1 MGHNMASWK
10 LLEDM
15 MIELK
20 KKGVTIPSNVLEDLR
35 AAKSMIK
42 LSCMEGS
49 QGRGRYS
56 ESRRITR
63 QTLRL
68 TL

>member
-20 KKGVTIPSNVLEDLR
+20 KKGVTVPVNILEDLR

-42 LSCMEGS
+42 LLLALGKETPFRKLMS
-49 QGRGRYS
+49 
-56 ESRRITR
+56 
-63 QTLRL
+63 
-68 TL
+68 